1 MPDAFE
7 RISALA
13 DTFVKDP
20 HAFAKVGQ
28 VVKVKVVEI
37 DEKRKCIALTMRL
50 TKAAAKVCRVGS
62 KTGSRNDPVAGISNP
77 GLNSRNRNKK

>member
-1 MPDAFE
+1 LGIVPDVFK

-20 HAFAKVGQ
+20 HAVVKVGQ

-37 DEKRKCIALTMRL
+37 DEKRKRI
-50 TKAAAKVCRVGS
+50 
-62 KTGSRNDPVAGISNP
+62 P
-77 GLNSRNRNKK
+77 